1 MQFPLPWQVIRRR
14 RALQPELDEL
24 NNEVWG
30 DTVAAISVAGWSVPV
45 STEPNVGRHERLQ
58 VDLELHAPTGEF
70 LPDDRV
76 EIEPYG
82 VLEVVGWPEN
92 FSYGPFGWDP
102 GLETVLLKR
111 IE

>member
-92 FSYGPFGWDP
+92 FSHGPFGWDP
-102 GLETVLLKR
+102 GLETVLLRR